1 MRFPAQAADP
11 VERFKNGWYDCES
24 AAAFILN
31 IPSRFDFEVALHEA
45 RAEGTI
51 SSPEDMSNL
60 MVTAWRGAKHKKR
73 APFSHYENP
82 IICQGRLGTNIRQ
95 RLHKTQHLAL
105 SCCSGRYG
113 DALQVRKPL
122 LFVRFYIYAIVLPRQ
137 ARDKHRKNSKKRLPC
152 LSHLE
157 GGDGPNVLGVEAAL
171 LHDLAAVLQL
181 YA

>member
-1 MRFPAQAADP
+1 MSICLCVSQASIFFETVVADALMAEAVRKEAFCAPFYNKNDRFTKTGSRLGTNIGKAAPKRGEMRFPAQAADP

-82 IICQGRLGTNIRQ
+82 IICQGRLGTNTRQ
-95 RLHKTQHLAL
+95 RLHKTQHLA
-105 SCCSGRYG
+105 SS
-113 DALQVRKPL
+113 V
-122 LFVRFYIYAIVLPRQ
+122 FVVQGATAMRCR
-137 ARDKHRKNSKKRLPC
+137 
-152 LSHLE
+152 
-157 GGDGPNVLGVEAAL
+157 
-171 LHDLAAVLQL
+171 
-181 YA
+181 